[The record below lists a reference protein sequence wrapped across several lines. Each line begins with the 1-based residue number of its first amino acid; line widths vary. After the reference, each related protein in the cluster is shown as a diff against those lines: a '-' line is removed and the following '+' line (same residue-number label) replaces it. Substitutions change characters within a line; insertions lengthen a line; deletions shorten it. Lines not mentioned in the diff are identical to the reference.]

1 MKKSLFILAV
11 LILLTAIGFTASA
24 LLPTK
29 PFTLIYAEDGEITS
43 LAQSLTQELNRQ
55 APKTD
60 KKYHLY
66 VANFENNYIP
76 DIKDNTAVNIL
87 YLGSR
92 RGFDLQKLSRF
103 DNIFVS
109 TPDILAYLKDI
120 RIDSTLLVLF
130 PEAAAPQG
138 HCAQDPSG
146 QNCYYLVIGTNPDI
160 TSTLAD
166 LKLPFRQLSNSYK
179 ETLEQAHL
187 SFDDLSAVISNTLLT
202 DPESLDISPLYGEL
216 ISRQIPILTSATL
229 RYSTIQPNDTN
240 MLNNLLSDTLSYLT
254 YPADLT
260 NFVQNFALLRQN
272 AQQAQKLASYLYS
285 PQAAASLII
294 KRLTAQPFQINISNS
309 VSIISSTLPGLY
321 NNGDYWISK
330 DLEEHFQKAGY
341 FSFIKFPVDLYSD
354 IGEIN
359 VYIRGGIPI
368 TQSRIFPKKI
378 SLIYLIFPF
387 ISPYTD
393 ENIEN
398 YLNNLQKEA
407 SFVDATLASSQKLVT
422 YLQSQG
428 KKAYYVPQFT
438 NTARFY
444 PSSEENLKTDILF
457 IGAKTSYRSAAPT
470 ALKHGFPVTIYG
482 PGWPDGVALKDY
494 VDNDELYKYYSSAK
508 IVLNDTRDEM
518 KLWDIISNRI
528 FDATACGTLVISD
541 YIPAIEEAYGDT
553 VPMYK
558 TEEEL
563 VNLLTYYLDPA
574 HEEERLDKA
583 RRAREI
589 TLQNFTSDIVARQ
602 FDTIIKDLKAAKP

>member
-11 LILLTAIGFTASA
+11 LILLTAIGFTVSA
-24 LLPTK
+24 LRPTK
-29 PFTLIYAEDGEITS
+29 PFTLIYAEDGEITA

-55 APKTD
+55 APKTN

-66 VANFENNYIP
+66 VANFEDNFIP

-109 TPDILAYLKDI
+109 TPDILAYLKDF

-130 PEAAAPQG
+130 PETAAPQG
-138 HCAQDPSG
+138 QCAQAPSG
-146 QNCYYLVIGTNPDI
+146 QNCYYLVIGTNPDV

-166 LKLPFRQLSNSYK
+166 LQLPFRQLPNSYK
-179 ETLEQAHL
+179 ETLQQAHF

-202 DPESLDISPLYGEL
+202 DPESLDISPLYGKL
-216 ISRQIPILTSATL
+216 ISSQIPILTSAHQENKL
-229 RYSTIQPNDTN
+229 IQPNDTN
-240 MLNNLLSDTLSYLT
+240 NLTLMFSDTFAYIRTRS
-254 YPADLT
+254 DLQKFL
-260 NFVQNFALLRQN
+260 NFPALLRQN

-294 KRLTAQPFQINISNS
+294 KRLTAQPLQINLPHSI
-309 VSIISSTLPGLY
+309 SIISSSVAGLY
-321 NNGDYWISK
+321 NIGEYWISK
-330 DLEEHFQKAGY
+330 DLEDSFSKLGY
-341 FSFIKFPVDLYSD
+341 TSFTRYPLDLYTN
-354 IGEIN
+354 IAETNI
-359 VYIRGGIPI
+359 YTRGGVPI
-368 TQSRIFPKKI
+368 TQSQIASGKLA
-378 SLIYLIFPF
+378 LIYLTFPD
-387 ISPYTD
+387 IKNVTPT
-393 ENIEN
+393 EIES
-398 YLNNLQKEA
+398 YLKRQDKES
-407 SFVDATLASSQKLVT
+407 SFVDASLVASRKLAT

-438 NTARFY
+438 NTTRFY
-444 PSSEENLKTDILF
+444 PAPEDDLQTDILF
-457 IGAKTSYRSAAPT
+457 VGIYRPYRTAAPI
-470 ALKHGFPVTIYG
+470 ALKHGFPITIYG
-482 PGWPDGVALKDY
+482 QGWPNGVALKDY

-508 IVLNDTRDEM
+508 IVLNDTREDM
-518 KLWDIISNRI
+518 TVFDIISNRI

-574 HEEERLDKA
+574 HDEERLDKA

-602 FDTIIKDLKAAKP
+602 FDTIIKDLKASQP